1 MSILLLLLLL
11 LSLLVGGLG
20 GWAATSEFAGA
31 VIAQG
36 QLVVDTNVKKVQHP
50 TGGVVAE
57 LNVRDGNIVNAGDVV
72 IRLDDTQTRANLQI
86 VVKGLAELAAR
97 KAREE
102 AEIDGMD
109 SITFPERSP
118 GTPRRSRGRAP
129 SCGRGRLFE
138 IRRKT
143 REGLKAQLNERI
155 SQSEEE
161 ITGLT
166 AQVASKDKQIEWI
179 KKELEG
185 VRELWA
191 KQLVQFN
198 RVTALEREQAR
209 LEGERGQLIAA
220 IAQSKGKISET
231 RIQILQIDQD
241 MRTENGKDLADIRG
255 KTAELVEKKVAAED
269 QLKRI
274 DIRAPQSGM
283 VHQLDVHTVGG
294 VVSAGQ
300 QIMVIVPAADKLIV
314 EAKVQPQD
322 IDQVRVGQAAVMR
335 FTNFNSRTTPEVN
348 GEVSVVSGDVT
359 QDQRSGQPITPCASR
374 FRRSRSRGSAKASW
388 CLGCRSKSTS
398 RRTCARSCPTLC
410 GRSTI
415 RSPRCFARSKFSPA
429 GKRPS
434 ARRRPCLS
442 SRVGP

>member
-1 MSILLLLLLL
+1 MNPRRSIRRHILISLVVIL
-11 LSLLVGGLG
+11 LLVGGIG

-36 QLVVDTNVKKVQHP
+36 QLVVDSSVKKVQHP

-57 LNVRDGNIVNAGDVV
+57 LRVRDGDIVNANDIV
-72 IRLDDTQTRANLQI
+72 IKLDDTQTRANLQI
-86 VVKGLAELAAR
+86 VLKGLDEFAAR

-102 AEIDGMD
+102 AEIDGAQ
-109 SITFPERSP
+109 SVSFPDDLIARKEDPEVERMLT
-118 GTPRRSRGRAP
+118 GET
-129 SCGRGRLFE
+129 RLFE

-143 REGLKAQLNERI
+143 REGLKGQLNERVM
-155 SQSEEE
+155 QSEEE
-161 ITGLT
+161 IGGLI

-209 LEGERGQLIAA
+209 LDGERGQLVAS
-220 IAQSKGKISET
+220 IAQSKGKIAET
-231 RIQILQIDQD
+231 KIQMLQVDQD
-241 MRTENGKDLADIRG
+241 MRTEDGKDLADIRG

-274 DIRAPQSGM
+274 DIRAPQDGM

-300 QIMVIVPAADKLIV
+300 QIMLIVPAADRLIV

-322 IDQVRVGQAAVMR
+322 IDQVRMGQAAVLR
-335 FTNFNSRTTPEVN
+335 YTTFNSRTTPELN
-348 GEVSVVSGDVT
+348 GEVAVVSGDVT
-359 QDQRSGQPITPCASR
+359 QDQRTGASYYTVR
-374 FRRSRSRGSAKASW
+374 IAVPPSEIARLEAVKLVPGMPVEVFIQTTVRTVVSYFVRPFQDQIARAFREK
-388 CLGCRSKSTS
+388 
-398 RRTCARSCPTLC
+398 
-410 GRSTI
+410 
-415 RSPRCFARSKFSPA
+415 
-429 GKRPS
+429 
-434 ARRRPCLS
+434 
-442 SRVGP
+442 

>member
-1 MSILLLLLLL
+1 MTAQRSIRSHLIAAVVVAI
-11 LSLLVGGLG
+11 LLVGGIG

-57 LNVRDGNIVNAGDVV
+57 LRVRDGDIVKAGDIV
-72 IRLDDTQTRANLQI
+72 IKLDDTQTRANLQI
-86 VVKGLAELAAR
+86 VVKGLDEFAAR

-102 AEIDGMD
+102 AEIDGLE
-109 SITFPERSP
+109 SITFPSDLEA
-118 GTPRRSRGRAP
+118 RRSDPEVDRMLLGEA
-129 SCGRGRLFE
+129 RLFE

-143 REGLKAQLNERI
+143 REGLKGQLNERVM
-155 SQSEEE
+155 QSEEE
-161 ITGLT
+161 ISGLI
-166 AQVASKDKQIEWI
+166 AQVASKDKQVEWI
-179 KKELEG
+179 KKELDG

-191 KQLVQFN
+191 KQLVQFT

-209 LEGERGQLIAA
+209 LEGERGQLVAS

-241 MRTENGKDLADIRG
+241 MRTEVGKDLADIRG
-255 KTAELVEKKVAAED
+255 KSAELVEKKVAAED

-294 VVSAGQ
+294 VISAAQ
-300 QIMVIVPAADKLIV
+300 PIMLIVPAADKLIV

-322 IDQVRVGQAAVMR
+322 IDQVHVGHAAVMR
-335 FTNFNSRTTPEVN
+335 FTTFNSRTTPELS

-359 QDQRSGQPITPCASR
+359 QDQRTGASYYTVR
-374 FRRSRSRGSAKASW
+374 IAVSPDQIARLGDVKLVPGMPVEVFIQTTVRTVVSYFVRPFHDQISKVFREK
-388 CLGCRSKSTS
+388 
-398 RRTCARSCPTLC
+398 
-410 GRSTI
+410 
-415 RSPRCFARSKFSPA
+415 
-429 GKRPS
+429 
-434 ARRRPCLS
+434 
-442 SRVGP
+442 

>member
-1 MSILLLLLLL
+1 MNPRRSIRHHILISLVTIV
-11 LSLLVGGLG
+11 LLVGGIG

-57 LNVRDGNIVNAGDVV
+57 LRVRDGDMVSAGDIV
-72 IRLDDTQTRANLQI
+72 IKLDDTQTRANLAI
-86 VVKGLAELAAR
+86 VAKGLDELTAR
-97 KAREE
+97 RAREE
-102 AEIDGMD
+102 AELEGKD
-109 SITFPERSP
+109 SVDFPDELKARKDDP
-118 GTPRRSRGRAP
+118 EVGRVLTGEAK
-129 SCGRGRLFE
+129 LFE

-143 REGLKAQLNERI
+143 REGLKAQLAERV

-161 ITGLT
+161 ITGLI
-166 AQVASKDKQIEWI
+166 AQVASKDKQVEWI

-191 KQLVQFN
+191 KQLVQFS

-209 LEGERGQLIAA
+209 LEGERGQLVAA
-220 IAQSKGKISET
+220 IAQSKGKIAET
-231 RIQILQIDQD
+231 KIQILQIDQD
-241 MRTENGKDLADIRG
+241 MRTEVGKDLAEIRG
-255 KTAELVEKKVAAED
+255 KSAELIEKKVAAED

-274 DIRAPQSGM
+274 DIRAPQNGM

-300 QIMVIVPAADKLIV
+300 QIMLVVPAADKLIV

-322 IDQVRVGQAAVMR
+322 IDQLRIGQPAVLR
-335 FTNFNSRTTPEVN
+335 FTAFNSRTTPELN

-359 QDQRSGQPITPCASR
+359 QDQRTGVTYYTVRIAVPPSEIARLEVLKLVPGMPVEVFVQTTVRTVVSYFVRPFQDQIAR
-374 FRRSRSRGSAKASW
+374 AFREK
-388 CLGCRSKSTS
+388 
-398 RRTCARSCPTLC
+398 
-410 GRSTI
+410 
-415 RSPRCFARSKFSPA
+415 
-429 GKRPS
+429 
-434 ARRRPCLS
+434 
-442 SRVGP
+442 